1 MKTVTRWLLTLLLV
15 ASPMMAVI
23 HTASANTEL
32 VPASR
37 LVAPY
42 VTLESGRSTFL
53 FLINNSALDLRG
65 TASAARV
72 GAVHIEFYSKSCTRN
87 NTFDR
92 LSPNDIDQIN
102 VTTSNATVI
111 NADAS
116 KVGFADI
123 DVRSG
128 NAGFNFGEALGA
140 TAIQANVLLGQV
152 VVADSSSGFTLSYPM
167 AGSLGTGSGALGTS
181 GSIGATGSQNVIA
194 TRDGAG
200 NAVAWAGRYEP
211 FPSHIMVPGFYAEG
225 GSGAGAILASYL
237 TVVSPADGNW
247 YGATGGGVNFGEGP
261 GQELGSG
268 NAGGP
273 PVGATLMS
281 LGINMWDG
289 CENPFSSPQNVHMLA
304 DALSS
309 TNVLGGN
316 ANRSIW
322 TTACAGAVPG
332 LDELSG
338 LPIGWIDIVN
348 TSCVR
353 GGTNPIPNAGPCA
366 QNTNVVTS
374 ARARG
379 IVGVLFETSTV
390 TGSLVGGDVA
400 RAWGDSDSIVQNE
413 TGCANSAGGTA
424 TGGSVASLCNYSLT
438 GANGIAG
445 ILP

>member
-1 MKTVTRWLLTLLLV
+1 MKTCTRWLLTLVLAAV
-15 ASPMMAVI
+15 PMMAVVNS
-23 HTASANTEL
+23 ASANSEL

-42 VTLESGRSTFL
+42 VTLETGRSTFL
-53 FLINNSALDLRG
+53 FLINTSALDLRG
-65 TASAARV
+65 TASATRV

-92 LSPNDIDQIN
+92 LSPNDIDQVN
-102 VTTSNATVI
+102 VTTSNATSI

-128 NAGFNFGEALGA
+128 NAGVNFGEALGA
-140 TAIQANVLLGQV
+140 AGIQANVLLGQV

-167 AGSLGTGSGALGTS
+167 AAALGSASSSGPLGNS
-181 GSIGATGSQNVIA
+181 GSIGASGSQGVIV
-194 TRDGAG
+194 TRDGSG
-200 NAVAWAGRYEP
+200 NANAAGWAGRYEP

-225 GSGAGAILASYL
+225 GSGAGAVLSSFM

-247 YGATGGGVNFGEGP
+247 YGGTEDIGEAP

-268 NAGGP
+268 VAGGP

-289 CENPFSSPQNVHMLA
+289 CENPFSSPRNAHMVA
-304 DALSS
+304 TALSDAAQG
-309 TNVLGGN
+309 LGPN

-353 GGTNPIPNAGPCA
+353 GGVSAIPNAGPCN
-366 QNTNVVTS
+366 QTVNVATS
-374 ARARG
+374 ARTRG
-379 IVGVLFETSTV
+379 IAGVLFETSTV

-400 RAWGDSDSIVQNE
+400 RAWGDSDSIVQSQ
-413 TGCANSAGGTA
+413 TGCED
-424 TGGSVASLCNYSLT
+424 SLNAAVTPCRYNLT
-438 GANGIAG
+438 DANGVG
-445 ILP
+445 GMLP